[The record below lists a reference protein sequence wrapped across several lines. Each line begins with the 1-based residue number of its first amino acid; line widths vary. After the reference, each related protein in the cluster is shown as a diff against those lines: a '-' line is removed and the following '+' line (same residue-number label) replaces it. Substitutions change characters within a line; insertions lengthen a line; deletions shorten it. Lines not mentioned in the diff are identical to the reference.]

1 MKKNET
7 GKKEN
12 RLEKVVVFLLV
23 VLISLLSFSVGVIS
37 GKGLSDKE
45 YALKSFDQKYSHAL
59 NNENADEKNN
69 ESDLSEEE
77 IQQLANAAIQ
87 AAEKN
92 GGAENEGDEHAAAT
106 AEHGSEHGAAD
117 SHGTAHAAA
126 TEHSATTEHAT
137 VGGAVPA
144 DRQAA
149 HGASPV
155 HAAAKVPVK
164 MAKAEHGAD
173 HAAPAHAA
181 VEEERLPS
189 SVKKA
194 SLEAEY
200 TVQVAAYPNIKDAET
215 LSASLVKKGFPAFP
229 LKVMVNGTE
238 WYRVSVGSFKNRQ
251 EALTYQSD
259 LKKQGVVKDAVVQK
273 LTK

>member
-59 NNENADEKNN
+59 NTEAVDEKNG

-92 GGAENEGDEHAAAT
+92 GGAEADEEV
-106 AEHGSEHGAAD
+106 AENTHDAK
-117 SHGTAHAAA
+117 
-126 TEHSATTEHAT
+126 TEHASVS

-144 DRQAA
+144 DRKGA
-149 HGASPV
+149 HGAGPV
-155 HAAAKVPVK
+155 VTASKTPVL
-164 MAKAEHGAD
+164 MAKA
-173 HAAPAHAA
+173 PAKAS
-181 VEEERLPS
+181 EEERQPS

-194 SLEAEY
+194 SLEAEF
-200 TVQVAAYPNIKDAET
+200 TVQVAAYPSIKDAET
-215 LSASLVKKGFPAFP
+215 LSASLVKKGYPAFP
-229 LKVMVNGTE
+229 IKVMVNGTE

-251 EALTYQSD
+251 EAFAYQND